1 MLTSEKKNQLIA
13 DYKQSANDTGSA
25 EVQVALLTTRIND
38 LQNHFAKHSKD
49 HSSRRG
55 LIKMVN
61 QRRRLLDF
69 LKKTSVDRYNKL
81 IVSLGIRK

>member
-1 MLTSEKKNQLIA
+1 MLSQEQKLKLIT

-25 EVQVALLTTRIND
+25 EVQVALLTTRINT
-38 LQNHFAKHSKD
+38 LQSHFESHSKD

-61 QRRRLLDF
+61 HRRSLLNF